1 MTLNEDVNIDGKL
14 TVGDVYVGQ
23 SGNAAAASV
32 ADKLSEIASAL
43 ATLNDGVESIR
54 AELDEMRSAV
64 AELKANNDRLATE
77 YNKAIQV
84 INDLSERLA
93 ELEKNYD
100 PTVIK

>member
-23 SGNAAAASV
+23 SGNIAASV
-32 ADKLSEIASAL
+32 ADKLSEIAAEL
-43 ATLNDGVESIR
+43 ATLNDGVEPIR

-64 AELKANNDRLATE
+64 AELKANHDRLAIE
-77 YNKAIQV
+77 YNKAIEV